1 MGFLAP
7 WFLAGMAAVGLPVFV
22 HLLRRQTTVPR
33 PVSSLMFFE
42 RGTQSSVRHRRL
54 RYLLLFALRALLV
67 LLLALA
73 FARPFLRRKTVLAS
87 DKLLVVVIDDSF
99 SMNAPAGTPGS
110 GTKLDE
116 AKREAL
122 AVLGARSGGQKA
134 QVMALGGQMEVLTQP
149 VEDAGELRAA
159 VAGIAP
165 GDGHGTFGELG
176 RGVRAMAE
184 TVHTPME
191 VHLFSDMQQSNMP
204 ANFADMVMPGNV
216 ALVLHPVGTAATP
229 NWTVESVEAPGQLV
243 DPKKARVIAVVA
255 GHGTPAA
262 TRTVSVVV
270 NGVVTATKKVDVP
283 ANGRATVAFDSL
295 DVPFGES
302 KCAVKIDSA
311 DGFPNDDASNFA
323 VKRAD
328 PERVLFVHQAT
339 DTRSPLYFGAALAA
353 AAQASFVLQ
362 PITPEEASD
371 IDPTKYAFV
380 VLSDVPSV
388 PAILEHTL
396 EKNVEDGGSVL
407 VAAGTAE
414 SHREHIPVYGG
425 NVTDGHYYASGSAAD
440 EGFTTVGQVDASH
453 PSMKDSEGWEG
464 AKFFY
469 AAAVDPGDAR
479 VVARLADGSPLLI
492 DKQVGEGHVLLFAS
506 GFDDLTNDLP
516 LDPAFVAFVDQTARY
531 LSGEERAGGA
541 RVVDSFVQL
550 RNPAN
555 EASGVGS
562 ASNST
567 ASVNVNSA
575 ATVDVIGPDGKRPL
589 SLKEAATA
597 ESFQLSHAGFY
608 QIHFANGRDA
618 LIAVNPDR
626 RESDLEAIPDDV
638 LKLWSGSG
646 STGAVAAAG
655 SDATVEER
663 ENVSG
668 IWWWFMLVL
677 TIVAV
682 AESIV
687 AAGYLGTQREEA

>member
-87 DKLLVVVIDDSF
+87 DKLLVVVVDDSF
-99 SMNAPAGTPGS
+99 SMNAADDAA

-122 AVLGARSGGQKA
+122 AVLGKRSGAQKA

-159 VAGIAP
+159 VQGIAP

-176 RGVRAMAE
+176 RGMRAMAE

-191 VHLFSDMQQSNMP
+191 VHLFSDMQQTNMP
-204 ANFADMVMPGNV
+204 GNFADMVMPGNV
-216 ALVLHPVGTAATP
+216 TLVLHAVGTAATP

-255 GHGTPAA
+255 GHDTPAA

-302 KCAVKIDSA
+302 KCAVKIDGA

-328 PERVLFVHQAT
+328 PERVLFVHQGSDA
-339 DTRSPLYFGAALAA
+339 RSPLYFGAALAA
-353 AAQASFVLQ
+353 AAQATFVLQ
-362 PITPEEASD
+362 PITPEQASD

-388 PAILEHTL
+388 PSILEHTL
-396 EKNVEDGGSVL
+396 EKNVADGGSVL
-407 VAAGTAE
+407 VAAGTAM

-425 NVTDGHYYASGSAAD
+425 DVADGHYYTGGSAAD
-440 EGFTTVGQVDASH
+440 AGFTTVGDVDAAH
-453 PSMKDSEGWEG
+453 PAMKEAEGWEG

-469 AAAVDPGDAR
+469 AAAVDPGSAR
-479 VVARLADGSPLLI
+479 VVARLADGTPLLI
-492 DKQVGEGHVLLFAS
+492 DKQMGEGHVLVFAS

-516 LDPAFVAFVDQTARY
+516 LEPAFVAFVDQTARY
-531 LSGEERAGGA
+531 LSGEERVGGA

-555 EASGVGS
+555 EASGAGS
-562 ASNST
+562 ASNSS
-567 ASVNVNSA
+567 AAVNSA

-589 SLKEAATA
+589 SLKEAAAA
-597 ESFQLSHAGFY
+597 ESFQLGHAGFY

-618 LIAVNPDR
+618 LLAVNPDR
-626 RESDLEAIPDDV
+626 RESDLEPIPDDV

-646 STGAVAAAG
+646 SEDAVAQAG
-655 SDATVEER
+655 SERAAEDR

-687 AAGYLGTQREEA
+687 ATGYLGTQREEA